1 MDNDDINNNYE
12 FKTYKILLK
21 PTPQQ
26 KRKLS
31 TVWYAYKYTY
41 NECVRYLYDI
51 NRQIKI
57 FKKQHQQP
65 YTEAEN
71 ETFKQLL
78 FRQNEKRIRN
88 DLVTEKNNSYF
99 TILKNQ
105 FLLKTSKSIR
115 QQAVFE
121 CVYRYKTLKQMRLQN
136 KLKCFVFKKKRD
148 DNRKT
153 RSINLEKSNIK
164 YDNQTESLKIFING
178 VKDKEYNDGEWNYFK
193 RKQNKR
199 ILESEM
205 KTQSKLQITPT
216 GKYYLCLTIK
226 ENKKQV
232 NNKNKQNVVSIDPGI
247 RTFYTCY
254 DMDRV
259 YKIKGDLKTEQQE
272 QDYLKG
278 ILKDDLKI
286 KEWYTNKKRMELNNQ
301 IYKTIE
307 ENIEKGEEEIE
318 LKVEEVKTKIGK
330 SEIVIKTI
338 KKEIRK
344 RIQKLEEKMKN
355 KRKEFGHKVSKFLV
369 EKYET
374 IVLAT
379 LNVKEMVKK
388 KNSVLRTKTRR
399 EFLSIGHTQVI
410 SKIREKAKRYG
421 TRLLEVNE
429 RYTSKTCGRCGY
441 VKKDL
446 GGSEW
451 FNCNKC
457 KVEMCRDVN
466 GARNILLRSLGV
478 LE

>member
-1 MDNDDINNNYE
+1 MDDDVE

-26 KRKLS
+26 KRKLN

-41 NECVRYLYDI
+41 NECVRYLYEI
-51 NRQIKI
+51 NRQIKL
-57 FKKQHQQP
+57 FKKQHPQQP
-65 YTEAEN
+65 YTELESY
-71 ETFKQLL
+71 EFKELL
-78 FRQNEKRIRN
+78 FKQNEKRIRN
-88 DLVTEKNNSYF
+88 DLVTEKKNPYF
-99 TILKNQ
+99 TNIKNR
-105 FLLKTSKSIR
+105 FLLKTAKTIR

-136 KLKCFVFKKKRD
+136 KLKFFVFKKKRD

-164 YDNQTESLKIFING
+164 YDNSTESLKIYING
-178 VKDKEYNDGEWNYFK
+178 REDKEYEDGEWNYFK

-216 GKYYLCLTIK
+216 GKYYLLLTIK
-226 ENKKQV
+226 EKKKEYK
-232 NNKNKQNVVSIDPGI
+232 NMNKQNVVSIDPGI

-259 YKIKGDLKTEQQE
+259 YKLKGDFKTEQQE
-272 QDYLKG
+272 QDYLKR
-278 ILKDDLKI
+278 ILKDEMKI
-286 KEWYTNKKRMELNNQ
+286 KEWYRIKKRKELNNQ

-318 LKVEEVKTKIGK
+318 LKVEEVKTRIGK
-330 SEIVIKTI
+330 PEILIKTI

-344 RIQKLEEKMKN
+344 RIQKIEEKMKN

-369 EKYET
+369 DKYET

-388 KNSVLRTKTRR
+388 KNSKLRTKTRR
-399 EFLSIGHTQVI
+399 DFLSIGHTQVI
-410 SKIREKAKRYG
+410 SKIREKAKRCG

-441 VKKDL
+441 VKRDL

-451 FNCNKC
+451 YKCNKC